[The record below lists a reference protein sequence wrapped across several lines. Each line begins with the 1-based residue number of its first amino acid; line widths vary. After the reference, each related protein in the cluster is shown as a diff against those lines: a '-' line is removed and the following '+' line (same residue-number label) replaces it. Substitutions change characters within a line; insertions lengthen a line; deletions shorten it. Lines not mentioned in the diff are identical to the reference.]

1 MKHYTR
7 TSTPQEPIALGD
19 ALTFLR
25 AAGGPEDTATVASL
39 ISVAREFTEMFT
51 GRALCSGT
59 FLLVCDGWAEK
70 AGWTASLGDTI
81 TLDRSPLASV
91 QSVKYYADGET
102 SLTTLTAGTDYIVI
116 TGTTPGRVQFLID
129 PPALAERPDAVQ
141 IEFTAGV
148 TSPANVP
155 PTLIHAVRLLVA
167 HFYELRTP
175 VNVGNIVNDIPF
187 GLRHLLESQ
196 RVSGW
201 CA

>member
-1 MKHYTR
+1 MKN
-7 TSTPQEPIALGD
+7 
-19 ALTFLR
+19 
-25 AAGGPEDTATVASL
+25 
-39 ISVAREFTEMFT
+39 
-51 GRALCSGT
+51 
-59 FLLVCDGWAEK
+59 AEK
-70 AGWTASLGDTI
+70 QGVVA
-81 TLDRSPLASV
+81 
-91 QSVKYYADGET
+91 K
-102 SLTTLTAGTDYIVI
+102 
-116 TGTTPGRVQFLID
+116 
-129 PPALAERPDAVQ
+129 

-148 TSPANVP
+148 TSPAAVS